1 MDRHMLH
8 QSPVGFSNIPVPVC
22 IELGAVVC
30 SLLCPYVIGKQTNSR
45 LSVIWYLLVHA
56 EAVGRKSAIRQ
67 WLYLCCWQYLQ
78 LVLCL

>member
-8 QSPVGFSNIPVPVC
+8 QSPVGFSNVPVPAC

-30 SLLCPYVIGKQTNSR
+30 SLLCPYVIGKQTK
-45 LSVIWYLLVHA
+45 LTAFCIWYLLVHA

-67 WLYLCCWQYLQ
+67 
-78 LVLCL
+78 